1 MFEIIKSGGWL
12 MLPILGCSVVA
23 LAIVLER
30 FWSLQKKR
38 VAPENLV
45 AKVWKLDQN
54 NQLDDKKIVTIR
66 DSSPLGRI
74 LAAGLMNRTSS
85 REVMRESIEETGR
98 HAAYEL
104 QLFLTTLG
112 TIAAISPLLGLLGT
126 VVGMI
131 QVFAVITSV
140 GVGDP
145 GELAN
150 GISKALITTAAG
162 ISVAIP
168 AIFFVRYFRR
178 KVDGLVVD
186 MEGEAIKLV
195 EVMQG
200 SRIAES
206 SENLSLVKDLV
217 NNLND

>member
-1 MFEIIKSGGWL
+1 MVPII
-12 MLPILGCSVVA
+12 GCSVVA

-30 FWSLQKKR
+30 FWSLQKNR
-38 VAPENLV
+38 VAPGNLV
-45 AKVWKLDQN
+45 AKIWQLDQN
-54 NQLDDKKIVTIR
+54 NQLDERKIMAIR
-66 DSSPLGRI
+66 DGSPLGRV
-74 LAAGLMNRTSS
+74 LAAGLMNRTST
-85 REVMRESIEETGR
+85 RDVMRESIEEVGR
-98 HAAYEL
+98 HVGYEL

-162 ISVAIP
+162 ITVAIP
-168 AIFFVRYFRR
+168 SIFFVRYFRR
-178 KVDGLVVD
+178 KVDGLVVE

-200 SRIAES
+200 ARRA
-206 SENLSLVKDLV
+206 NG
-217 NNLND
+217 NNS

>member
-1 MFEIIKSGGWL
+1 
-12 MLPILGCSVVA
+12 MLPILGCSVIS
-23 LAIVLER
+23 LAIILER

-45 AKVWKLDQN
+45 AKVWKLDN
-54 NQLDDKKIVTIR
+54 EKKLDNQAVVDVR
-66 DSSPLGRI
+66 DSSPLGRV
-74 LAAGLMNRTSS
+74 LAAGLINRFSS
-85 REVMRESIEETGR
+85 REIMRESIEETGR
-98 HAAYEL
+98 HVAYEL
-104 QLFLTTLG
+104 QHFLTTLG

-162 ISVAIP
+162 ISIAIP
-168 AIFFVRYFRR
+168 SIFFVRYFRR
-178 KVDGLVVD
+178 KVEGLVVE

-200 SRIAES
+200 SRVARKNE
-206 SENLSLVKDLV
+206 D
-217 NNLND
+217 

>member
-1 MFEIIKSGGWL
+1 
-12 MLPILGCSVVA
+12 MLPILGCSVIA
-23 LAIVLER
+23 LAIILER

-38 VAPENLV
+38 VAPDNLV

-54 NQLDDKKIVTIR
+54 KQLNQQTISNVR

-74 LAAGLMNRTSS
+74 LAAGLQNRFST
-85 REVMRESIEETGR
+85 RDMMRESIEETGR
-98 HAAYEL
+98 HVVYEL

-131 QVFAVITSV
+131 QVFAVITSI

-145 GELAN
+145 TALAN

-162 ISVAIP
+162 ITVAIP
-168 AIFFVRYFRR
+168 SIFFVRYFRR
-178 KVDGLVVD
+178 KVEGLVVD
-186 MEGEAIKLV
+186 MEVEAIKLV
-195 EVMQG
+195 EVMQA
-200 SRIAES
+200 SYQPHSNR
-206 SENLSLVKDLV
+206 N
-217 NNLND
+217 

>member
-1 MFEIIKSGGWL
+1 MLEIIKSGGWL
-12 MLPILGCSVVA
+12 MIPILGCSVIS

-45 AKVWKLDQN
+45 AKVWKLDREKK
-54 NQLDDKKIVTIR
+54 LDEESIIDVR
-66 DSSPLGRI
+66 NSSPLGKI
-74 LAAGLMNRTSS
+74 LAAGLVNRFST

-98 HAAYEL
+98 HVVYEL
-104 QLFLTTLG
+104 QKFLTTLG

-162 ISVAIP
+162 ISIAIP
-168 AIFFVRYFRR
+168 SIFFVRYFRR
-178 KVDGLVVD
+178 KIEGLVVG
-186 MEGEAIKLV
+186 MEVEAIKLV

-200 SRIAES
+200 SRRKAA
-206 SENLSLVKDLV
+206 K
-217 NNLND
+217 

>member
-1 MFEIIKSGGWL
+1 

-38 VAPENLV
+38 VAPDNLV
-45 AKVWKLDQN
+45 AKVWKLDQSK
-54 NQLDDKKIVTIR
+54 QLTEKKILAIR

-74 LAAGLMNRTSS
+74 LAAGLLNRDSS
-85 REVMRESIEETGR
+85 REIMRESIEETGR
-98 HAAYEL
+98 HVAYEL

-200 SRIAES
+200 SRHVDAEQS
-206 SENLSLVKDLV
+206 
-217 NNLND
+217 

>member
-1 MFEIIKSGGWL
+1 MVPII
-12 MLPILGCSVVA
+12 GCSVVA

-30 FWSLQKKR
+30 FWSLQKNR
-38 VAPENLV
+38 VAPGNLV
-45 AKVWKLDQN
+45 AKIWQMDQN
-54 NQLDDKKIVTIR
+54 QQLDDRKIMSIR
-66 DSSPLGRI
+66 DSSPLGRV
-74 LAAGLMNRTSS
+74 LAAGLMNRAST
-85 REVMRESIEETGR
+85 RDVMRESIEEVGR
-98 HAAYEL
+98 HVGYEL

-162 ISVAIP
+162 ITVAIP
-168 AIFFVRYFRR
+168 SIFFVRYFRR

-200 SRIAES
+200 ARRA
-206 SENLSLVKDLV
+206 NGKDSKQK
-217 NNLND
+217 

>member
-1 MFEIIKSGGWL
+1 MCWRDFGAYRRSEW
-12 MLPILGCSVVA
+12 
-23 LAIVLER
+23 
-30 FWSLQKKR
+30 
-38 VAPENLV
+38 APDNLV

-54 NQLDDKKIVTIR
+54 KQLNDQKVLMIR

-74 LAAGLMNRTSS
+74 LAAGLNNRFST
-85 REVMRESIEETGR
+85 RDVMRESIEETGR
-98 HAAYEL
+98 HVAYEL

-145 GELAN
+145 TELAN

-168 AIFFVRYFRR
+168 SIFFVRYFRR

-200 SRIAES
+200 SRQPS
-206 SENLSLVKDLV
+206 VDKPQSK
-217 NNLND
+217 

>member
-1 MFEIIKSGGWL
+1 MV
-12 MLPILGCSVVA
+12 PILGCSIIA

-38 VAPENLV
+38 VAPDNLV
-45 AKVWKLDQN
+45 AKVWKLDN
-54 NQLDDKKIVTIR
+54 DNRLNSEAIKEVR
-66 DSSPLGRI
+66 ESSPLGRI
-74 LAAGLMNRTSS
+74 LAAGLLNRTSS
-85 REVMRESIEETGR
+85 REIMRESIEETGR
-98 HAAYEL
+98 HVAYEL
-104 QLFLTTLG
+104 QHFLTTLG

-150 GISKALITTAAG
+150 GISKALITTAVG
-162 ISVAIP
+162 ISIAIP
-168 AIFFVRYFRR
+168 SIFFVRFFRR
-178 KVDGLVVD
+178 KVEGLVVD
-186 MEGEAIKLV
+186 MEVEAIKLV

-200 SRIAES
+200 ARIDT
-206 SENLSLVKDLV
+206 NRGT
-217 NNLND
+217 

>member
-1 MFEIIKSGGWL
+1 MVPII
-12 MLPILGCSVVA
+12 GCSVVA

-30 FWSLQKKR
+30 FWSLQKNR
-38 VAPENLV
+38 VAPGNLV
-45 AKVWKLDQN
+45 AKIWQMDQN
-54 NQLDDKKIVTIR
+54 NQLDERKIMAIR
-66 DSSPLGRI
+66 DGSPLGRV
-74 LAAGLMNRTSS
+74 LAAGLMNRTST
-85 REVMRESIEETGR
+85 RDVMRESIEEVGR
-98 HAAYEL
+98 HVGYEL

-162 ISVAIP
+162 ITVAIP
-168 AIFFVRYFRR
+168 SIFFVRYFRR
-178 KVDGLVVD
+178 KVDGLVVE

-200 SRIAES
+200 ARRA
-206 SENLSLVKDLV
+206 NG
-217 NNLND
+217 NNP

>member
-1 MFEIIKSGGWL
+1 MFEIIKSGGWM
-12 MLPILGCSVVA
+12 MLPILGCSVIS
-23 LAIVLER
+23 LAIILER

-45 AKVWKLDQN
+45 AKVWKLDN
-54 NQLDDKKIVTIR
+54 EKKLDNQAVVDVR
-66 DSSPLGRI
+66 DSSPLGRV
-74 LAAGLMNRTSS
+74 LAAGLINRFSS
-85 REVMRESIEETGR
+85 REIMRESIEETGR
-98 HAAYEL
+98 HVAYEL
-104 QLFLTTLG
+104 QHFLTTLG

-162 ISVAIP
+162 ISIAIP
-168 AIFFVRYFRR
+168 SIFFVRYFRR
-178 KVDGLVVD
+178 KVEGLVVE

-200 SRIAES
+200 SRVARKNE
-206 SENLSLVKDLV
+206 D
-217 NNLND
+217 

>member
-1 MFEIIKSGGWL
+1 
-12 MLPILGCSVVA
+12 MLPILGCSIIA
-23 LAIVLER
+23 LAIILER

-38 VAPENLV
+38 VAPDNLV
-45 AKVWKLDQN
+45 ARVWKLDN
-54 NQLDDKKIVTIR
+54 DDRLDSEAVKQIR

-74 LAAGLMNRTSS
+74 LSAGLLNRSSS

-98 HAAYEL
+98 HVAYEL
-104 QLFLTTLG
+104 QHFLTTLG

-162 ISVAIP
+162 ISIAIP
-168 AIFFVRYFRR
+168 SIFFVRFFRR
-178 KVDGLVVD
+178 KVEGLVVD
-186 MEGEAIKLV
+186 MEVEAIKLV

-200 SRIAES
+200 ARARVDTNREYQ
-206 SENLSLVKDLV
+206 
-217 NNLND
+217 

>member
-1 MFEIIKSGGWL
+1 MFEIIKAGGWL
-12 MLPILGCSVVA
+12 MVPIIGCSVVA

-38 VAPENLV
+38 VAPGNLV
-45 AKVWKLDQN
+45 AKIWQMDQN
-54 NQLDDKKIVTIR
+54 QQLDDRKIMSIR
-66 DSSPLGRI
+66 DSSPLGRV
-74 LAAGLMNRTSS
+74 LAAGLMNRAST
-85 REVMRESIEETGR
+85 RDVMRESIEEVGR
-98 HAAYEL
+98 HVGYEL

-162 ISVAIP
+162 ITVAIP
-168 AIFFVRYFRR
+168 SIFFVRYFRR
-178 KVDGLVVD
+178 KVDGLVVE

-200 SRIAES
+200 ARRANGKQS
-206 SENLSLVKDLV
+206 K
-217 NNLND
+217 

>member
-1 MFEIIKSGGWL
+1 MFEIIKAGGWL
-12 MLPILGCSVVA
+12 MVPIIGCSVIA

-38 VAPENLV
+38 VAPGNLV
-45 AKVWKLDQN
+45 AKIWQMDQS
-54 NQLDDKKIVTIR
+54 NQLDDRRIMSIR
-66 DSSPLGRI
+66 DSSPLGRV
-74 LAAGLMNRTSS
+74 LAAGLMNRAST
-85 REVMRESIEETGR
+85 RDVMRKSIEEVGR
-98 HAAYEL
+98 HVGYEL

-162 ISVAIP
+162 ITVAIP
-168 AIFFVRYFRR
+168 SIFFVRYFRR
-178 KVDGLVVD
+178 KVDGLVVE

-200 SRIAES
+200 ARRANGKE
-206 SENLSLVKDLV
+206 VKQA
-217 NNLND
+217 

>member
-1 MFEIIKSGGWL
+1 
-12 MLPILGCSVVA
+12 MLPILGCSVIA

-38 VAPENLV
+38 VAPDNLV

-54 NQLDDKKIVTIR
+54 KQLNDQKVLTIR

-74 LAAGLMNRTSS
+74 LAAGLNNRFST
-85 REVMRESIEETGR
+85 RDVMRESIEETGR
-98 HAAYEL
+98 HVAYEL

-145 GELAN
+145 TELAN

-168 AIFFVRYFRR
+168 SIFFVRYFRR

-200 SRIAES
+200 SRQPSGDTKIT
-206 SENLSLVKDLV
+206 K
-217 NNLND
+217 

>member
-1 MFEIIKSGGWL
+1 
-12 MLPILGCSVVA
+12 MLPILGCSVIA

-54 NQLDDKKIVTIR
+54 KQLNDQKVLTIR

-74 LAAGLMNRTSS
+74 LAAGLNNRFST
-85 REVMRESIEETGR
+85 RDVMRESIEETGR
-98 HAAYEL
+98 HVAYEL

-145 GELAN
+145 TQLAN

-168 AIFFVRYFRR
+168 SIFFVRYFRR

-200 SRIAES
+200 SRQPSADTKIS
-206 SENLSLVKDLV
+206 K
-217 NNLND
+217 

>member
-12 MLPILGCSVVA
+12 MLPILGCSVIA

-38 VAPENLV
+38 VAPDNLV

-54 NQLDDKKIVTIR
+54 KQLNDQKVLTIR

-74 LAAGLMNRTSS
+74 LAAGLNNRFST
-85 REVMRESIEETGR
+85 RDVMRESIEETGR
-98 HAAYEL
+98 HVAYEL

-145 GELAN
+145 TELAN

-168 AIFFVRYFRR
+168 SIFFVRYFRR

-200 SRIAES
+200 SRQPSGDTKIT
-206 SENLSLVKDLV
+206 K
-217 NNLND
+217 

>member
-1 MFEIIKSGGWL
+1 

-38 VAPENLV
+38 VAPDNLV

-54 NQLDDKKIVTIR
+54 NQLDDKKVVAIR

-74 LAAGLMNRTSS
+74 LATGLMNRTSS

-98 HAAYEL
+98 HTAYEL

-200 SRIAES
+200 SRIADASEKPKPSNKS
-206 SENLSLVKDLV
+206 SKKTSK
-217 NNLND
+217 

>member
-1 MFEIIKSGGWL
+1 
-12 MLPILGCSVVA
+12 MLPILGCSIIA

-45 AKVWKLDQN
+45 ARVWKLDSDSR
-54 NQLDDKKIVTIR
+54 LDSEAVKEVR
-66 DSSPLGRI
+66 ESSPLGRI
-74 LAAGLMNRTSS
+74 LAAGLLNRTSS

-98 HAAYEL
+98 HVAYEL
-104 QLFLTTLG
+104 QQFLTTLG

-162 ISVAIP
+162 ISIAIP
-168 AIFFVRYFRR
+168 SIFFVRFFRR
-178 KVDGLVVD
+178 KVEGLVVD
-186 MEGEAIKLV
+186 MEVEAIKLV

-200 SRIAES
+200 KRIDA
-206 SENLSLVKDLV
+206 NRK
-217 NNLND
+217 N

>member
-12 MLPILGCSVVA
+12 MLPILGCSVIA

-54 NQLDDKKIVTIR
+54 KQLNEQKISTIR

-74 LAAGLMNRTSS
+74 LAAGLNNRFST
-85 REVMRESIEETGR
+85 RDIMRESIEETGR
-98 HAAYEL
+98 HVAYEL

-145 GELAN
+145 TELAN

-168 AIFFVRYFRR
+168 SIFFVRYFRR

-200 SRIAES
+200 SRQPNS
-206 SENLSLVKDLV
+206 DKK
-217 NNLND
+217 

>member
-1 MFEIIKSGGWL
+1 
-12 MLPILGCSVVA
+12 MLPILGCSVIA
-23 LAIVLER
+23 MAIILER

-38 VAPENLV
+38 VAPDNLV
-45 AKVWKLDQN
+45 ARVWKLN
-54 NQLDDKKIVTIR
+54 NDDKLDSAAVKEVR
-66 DSSPLGRI
+66 ESSPLGRI
-74 LAAGLMNRTSS
+74 LAAGLLNRSSS

-98 HAAYEL
+98 HVAYEL
-104 QLFLTTLG
+104 QHFLTTLG

-162 ISVAIP
+162 ISIAIP
-168 AIFFVRYFRR
+168 SIFFVRFFRR
-178 KVDGLVVD
+178 KVEGLVVD
-186 MEGEAIKLV
+186 MEVEAIKLV

-200 SRIAES
+200 AR
-206 SENLSLVKDLV
+206 VDLGR
-217 NNLND
+217 NNS

>member
-1 MFEIIKSGGWL
+1 
-12 MLPILGCSVVA
+12 MLPILGCSVIA

-54 NQLDDKKIVTIR
+54 KQLNDQKVLTIR

-74 LAAGLMNRTSS
+74 LAAGLNNRFST
-85 REVMRESIEETGR
+85 RDVMRESIEETGR
-98 HAAYEL
+98 HVAYEL

-145 GELAN
+145 TELAN

-168 AIFFVRYFRR
+168 SIFFVRYFRR

-200 SRIAES
+200 SRQPS
-206 SENLSLVKDLV
+206 VDDKTSK
-217 NNLND
+217 

>member
-12 MLPILGCSVVA
+12 MLPILGCSVIA

-54 NQLDDKKIVTIR
+54 KQLNDQKVLTIR

-74 LAAGLMNRTSS
+74 LAAGLNNRFST
-85 REVMRESIEETGR
+85 RDVMRESIEETGR
-98 HAAYEL
+98 HVAYEL

-145 GELAN
+145 TELAN

-168 AIFFVRYFRR
+168 SIFFVRYFRR

-200 SRIAES
+200 SRQPS
-206 SENLSLVKDLV
+206 VDDKTSK
-217 NNLND
+217 